1 MKQDPNLEFR
11 PFPTSSWR
19 VRIKQT
25 LQKTKQQLC
34 ARQSKGAPPPWYAA
48 KGSEAPLHQTISN
61 KGSGDKTTFYV
72 FSRTNGL
79 FVQSKKRLFVQL
91 HFWSCVAFCTRQV
104 PYELTERKVLYTP
117 HPHPKKK
124 ERAGGLFTT
133 GCLLKLQF
141 HPPTLPQPQL
151 FYEVGRR
158 GQTFSSMCARLN
170 CKL

>member
-79 FVQSKKRLFVQL
+79 FVQSKKRLLVQL

-104 PYELTERKVLYTP
+104 RDELAERKVLYTP
-117 HPHPKKK
+117 FYNSERSHLLLCRNRTPK
-124 ERAGGLFTT
+124 GLKFR
-133 GCLLKLQF
+133 CNSNCAIE
-141 HPPTLPQPQL
+141 TLTQ
-151 FYEVGRR
+151 
-158 GQTFSSMCARLN
+158 
-170 CKL
+170 